1 MALYFGAPYAAPARQ
16 SHARRRRRIAM
27 LELALLRTDPERVR
41 ISARRRGGTVT
52 FVDRVLD
59 LDAQRRA
66 AIASV
71 EALKAEKNAISAAI
85 GKAADRAAEAALR
98 KPQIA
103 DLDARIAAASEA
115 LPSDEEQIDAL
126 LADVPNLLD
135 PTVPDGTSEAQ
146 NVVAG
151 SWGTPRAF
159 DFTPK
164 PHWEL
169 GEALSILDVER
180 AAKLSGSRFSILRG
194 AGARLSRAL
203 VAFFLDRA
211 ARGGYLEVNPPLL
224 VTKTTMWSTGQLSK
238 FADAMFADPSVDLY
252 LIPTAEVPLTGMHR
266 DEIFAPG
273 TLPLQYAAHTP
284 CFRKEAGAA
293 GRDTRGLIRQHQ
305 FEKVEL
311 VWLTLPERSFEDLD
325 RLTAHASG
333 LLQELGLPHRT
344 MLLCAGDTGFNA
356 AKTFDLEVWLPSDGG
371 GYREISSCSNCT
383 DFQAR
388 RSAIRFRR
396 DTKAKPE
403 LVHTLNGSGLAV
415 GRTLLAIMENY
426 QRADGGIDLPAAL
439 RPFAGFDAI
448 EPDGS
453 VR

>member
-1 MALYFGAPYAAPARQ
+1 VAK
-16 SHARRRRRIAM
+16 RIEM
-27 LELALLRTDPERVR
+27 LELALLRSDPERVR
-41 ISARRRGGTVT
+41 IAARRRGGTET
-52 FVDRVLD
+52 FVDRVLE

-71 EALKAEKNAISAAI
+71 ESLKAEKNAISAAI

-98 KPQIA
+98 KPQLA
-103 DLDARIAAASEA
+103 LLDERIAAASAE
-115 LPSDEEQIDAL
+115 LPSYEEQIDAL
-126 LADVPNLLD
+126 LSDVPNLLD
-135 PTVPDGTSEAQ
+135 PSVPDGSSEAQ
-146 NVVAG
+146 NVVVRTR
-151 SWGTPRAF
+151 GTPRAF

-169 GEALSILDVER
+169 GEALGILDVER

-203 VAFFLDRA
+203 VAYFLDRA
-211 ARGGYLEVNPPLL
+211 ARNGYVEINPPLL
-224 VTKTTMWSTGQLSK
+224 VTRTTMWSTGQLSK
-238 FADAMFADPSVDLY
+238 FADAMFTDTSADLY
-252 LIPTAEVPLTGMHR
+252 LIPTAEVPLAGMHR
-266 DEIFAPG
+266 DEILAPG
-273 TLPLQYAAHTP
+273 ALPLRYVAHTP

-311 VWLTLPERSFEDLD
+311 VWLTQPERSFDDLE
-325 RLTAHASG
+325 RLTAHASA
-333 LLQELGLPHRT
+333 LLDELELPHRV
-344 MLLCAGDTGFNA
+344 MLLCAGDVGFA
-356 AKTFDLEVWLPSDGG
+356 SAKTYDLEVWLPSDGG

-396 DTKAKPE
+396 DAKAKPE
-403 LVHTLNGSGLAV
+403 LVHTLNGSGLAI
-415 GRTLLAIMENY
+415 GRALLAIIENF
-426 QRADGGIDLPAAL
+426 QRADGGIDLPAVL
-439 RPFAGFDAI
+439 RPFAGFASI

-453 VR
+453 VRPEVSPSTTL